1 MMEKSILKS
10 IPMFSFLE
18 LREEGAVSIHFL
30 MAFAENDEYFKQ
42 VTGERLVTEFKKGVP
57 RKVWKQIYH
66 HVEALD
72 CFVYAYA
79 AAVLKGLSRM
89 TDDGWNQL
97 EGMIL
102 SANDE
107 GESASQSKP
116 RKKVVVESKFMRG

>member
-1 MMEKSILKS
+1 MARLNNPDKG
-10 IPMFSFLE
+10 P
-18 LREEGAVSIHFL
+18 GYIHFP
-30 MAFAENDEYFKQ
+30 MAFAEHDEYFKQ

-66 HVEALD
+66 NVEALD

-102 SANDE
+102 SAKDE
-107 GESASQSKP
+107 GEAASQSKP
-116 RKKVVVESKFMRG
+116 RKKVVVKSNFLKG

>member
-1 MMEKSILKS
+1 
-10 IPMFSFLE
+10 
-18 LREEGAVSIHFL
+18 
-30 MAFAENDEYFKQ
+30 MAFAGNDEYFKQ

-66 HVEALD
+66 NVEALD

-89 TDDGWNQL
+89 TGDGWNQL

-102 SANDE
+102 SATAE
-107 GESASQSKP
+107 GEVASQSKP